1 VAVAPLME
9 FWLSFSANRGAL
21 LASLFFT
28 VVVVCALLAGVLA
41 PHSPIEQYR
50 EHMLTPPVWD
60 VAGNADFL
68 FGTDELG
75 RDILSRLIYGARISL
90 LIGLTSVLLSLLPG
104 MALGLLAAFYPKRL
118 GVVIMRVMDVMLAL
132 PSLLLAICVITVLG
146 PGLIN
151 TTIAIA
157 IGNLPGYTRLTR
169 AAALSEIGREYVT
182 ASRVAGAST
191 WRLMFNAVLPNC
203 MAPLIVNATL
213 GFSSSVLEA
222 AAGSGCARISWSGR
236 AGANTGVGRDAVGR
250 TRLYSTRT
258 LGGDDSGHDGIAD
271 CFVGESDGR
280 RSAGCARSQTETRV
294 VRENHE
300 FIDDQKSVC
309 RIRSWPAGISCRRW
323 RGSGSG
329 RR

>member
-1 VAVAPLME
+1 VHTQHDLTPLTPADNSEEFAPVAVAPLME

-222 AAGSGCARISWSGR
+222 AALGFLGLGVQAPTPEWGAMLSAARDYIQR
-236 AGANTGVGRDAVGR
+236 APWVVTIPGMTVLLTVLSVNLMGDGLRDALDP
-250 TRLYSTRT
+250 RL
-258 LGGDDSGHDGIAD
+258 
-271 CFVGESDGR
+271 
-280 RSAGCARSQTETRV
+280 
-294 VRENHE
+294 
-300 FIDDQKSVC
+300 K
-309 RIRSWPAGISCRRW
+309 
-323 RGSGSG
+323 RGS
-329 RR
+329 